1 MALWT
6 QADVDALKA
15 AVASGVLS
23 VEYAGPPAR
32 RVTYHG
38 LAEMR
43 SLLASMQA
51 DVAQAAGTGTRYR
64 LVSSS
69 KGL

>member
-1 MALWT
+1 MATWT
-6 QADVDALKA
+6 QADLDTLKA

-23 VEYAGPPAR
+23 VEYSGPPAR

-43 SLLASMQA
+43 SLLAEMAAS
-51 DVAQAAGTGTRYR
+51 VESAAGTR
-64 LVSSS
+64 SSYKLAGHR

>member
-1 MALWT
+1 MATWV
-6 QADVDALKA
+6 QADVDVLKA
-15 AVASGVLS
+15 AIASGVLS

-43 SLLASMQA
+43 SLLAEMQA
-51 DVAQAAGTGTRYR
+51 DVGATAGTRSSYRFAATR
-64 LVSSS
+64 

>member
-1 MALWT
+1 MSTWT

-15 AVASGVLS
+15 AIATGVLE
-23 VEYAGPPAR
+23 VTYDGPPR
-32 RVTYHG
+32 RTVTYHG

-51 DVAQAAGTGTRYR
+51 DVRATAGGTSYKLAAFR
-64 LVSSS
+64 
-69 KGL
+69 KGF